1 MRRDI
6 VKMNVLTGVSGSREN
21 RFSLSSLLAE
31 RIRSSVSEMYC
42 KTQTERE
49 KQSHN
54 NWILNHIALF
64 EAVAMENE
72 LPLPALD

>member
-1 MRRDI
+1 M
-6 VKMNVLTGVSGSREN
+6 KMNVLTGVSGSREN

-42 KTQTERE
+42 KTQRE

-54 NWILNHIALF
+54 NWMLNNQL
-64 EAVAMENE
+64 
-72 LPLPALD
+72 LT

>member
-1 MRRDI
+1 M
-6 VKMNVLTGVSGSREN
+6 KMNVLTGVSGSREN

-42 KTQTERE
+42 KTQRE

-54 NWILNHIALF
+54 WMLNNQL
-64 EAVAMENE
+64 
-72 LPLPALD
+72 LT